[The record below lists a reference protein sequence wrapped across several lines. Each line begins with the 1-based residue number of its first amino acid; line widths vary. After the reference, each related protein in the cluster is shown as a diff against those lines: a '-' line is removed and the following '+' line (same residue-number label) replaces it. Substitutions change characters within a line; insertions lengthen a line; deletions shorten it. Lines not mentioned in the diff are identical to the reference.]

1 MLSEKELLEKLSDLE
16 HQQWMEWSSSLKKE
30 LVDYASIMYTVVN
43 SYDYNNSQGEEYEE
57 LIKKLWDNFNRLEKR
72 IQRWIDLQIPYTELT
87 EDYKDDDRVYARKII
102 DLLKKERV
110 YNPNSR
116 LNNKIE
122 LLYRLYPVEYDC
134 KISGFTTEADKIH
147 CIIKDLET
155 ENFNGTNRK
164 TDCAKNC
171 SFSKQ
176 LVYGHGLMEHI
187 CTITGETISFG
198 KPCTVSEEEYNKWL
212 GKE

>member
-16 HQQWMEWSSSLKKE
+16 HQQWMEWSSSLNKE

-57 LIKKLWDNFNRLEKR
+57 LIQKLWDNFNRLEKR
-72 IQRWIDLQIPYTELT
+72 IQRWTDLQIPYTELT

-122 LLYRLYPVEYDC
+122 LLYRLYPVE
-134 KISGFTTEADKIH
+134 
-147 CIIKDLET
+147 
-155 ENFNGTNRK
+155 
-164 TDCAKNC
+164 
-171 SFSKQ
+171 
-176 LVYGHGLMEHI
+176 
-187 CTITGETISFG
+187 
-198 KPCTVSEEEYNKWL
+198 
-212 GKE
+212 